1 MTLWFASSVPGHLGL
16 NHLQKLR
23 KANSTD
29 PVFSMKGFVDAF
41 LRVSRLCSAGAV
53 IRDLSA
59 ALYGC
64 MGGNGT
70 AALRAVLAA
79 EQSQNVCTVI
89 MLSALCILLYSGAQ
103 SVTVVLSSE
112 SDVLSSFN

>member
-1 MTLWFASSVPGHLGL
+1 
-16 NHLQKLR
+16 
-23 KANSTD
+23 
-29 PVFSMKGFVDAF
+29 MKGFVDAF
-41 LRVSRLCSAGAV
+41 LRVSRLCRAGAV

-89 MLSALCILLYSGAQ
+89 MLSALCILYSGAQ

-112 SDVLSSFN
+112 SAVLSSFN